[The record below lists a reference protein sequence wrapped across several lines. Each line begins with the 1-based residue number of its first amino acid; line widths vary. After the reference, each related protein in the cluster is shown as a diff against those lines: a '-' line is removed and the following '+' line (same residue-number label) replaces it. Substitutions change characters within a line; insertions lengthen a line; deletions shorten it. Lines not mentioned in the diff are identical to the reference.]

1 MKLDGERTLPGTPEQ
16 IWTMLL
22 DPDVLVS
29 AIPGCEKL
37 EKVGEDHYEGVIMA
51 KVGSIQSQYKTTFK
65 IADKNP
71 PRSYRLNV
79 QGQGSAGFVQADVK
93 MELSP
98 DGSGTRMN
106 YSGEANVGGR
116 IAQVGQRMINATAE
130 TMTEKG
136 FDNLHERV
144 QQEVASAS
152 PAGTAGTGGASDS
165 VWKRIRSFFKS
176 LRTFLRAFLKGPSS
190 SN

>member
-1 MKLDGERTLPGTPEQ
+1 MKLEGERTLPGSPEQ
-16 IWTMLL
+16 LWSMLL

-37 EKVGEDHYEGVIMA
+37 NKVGEDHYEGVITA
-51 KVGSIQSQYKTTFK
+51 KVGSIQSQYNTTFK

-71 PRSYRLNV
+71 PTSYRIDV
-79 QGQGSAGFVQADVK
+79 QGQGRAGFVKADVK

-98 DGSGTRMN
+98 TEGGTRMR
-106 YSGEANVGGR
+106 YSGDANVGGR
-116 IAQVGQRMINATAE
+116 VAQVGQRMINATAE

-144 QQEVASAS
+144 KQEVN
-152 PAGTAGTGGASDS
+152 GTAEGTSESTASSGGF
-165 VWKRIRSFFKS
+165 WKRIQDFVKS
-176 LRTFLRAFLKGPSS
+176 LRTFLRALIRGPSS
-190 SN
+190 

>member
-1 MKLDGERTLPGTPEQ
+1 MKLEGERTLPGTPDQ
-16 IWTMLL
+16 LWTMLL

-37 EKVGEDHYEGVIMA
+37 NKVGEDHYEGIIMA

-65 IADKNP
+65 IADKDP
-71 PRSYRLNV
+71 PNSYMLNV
-79 QGQGSAGFVQADVK
+79 QGQGSAGFVKADVK
-93 MELSP
+93 MELAP
-98 DGSGTRMN
+98 ANGGTRMR
-106 YSGEANVGGR
+106 YSGDANVGGR

-144 QQEVASAS
+144 QQEVDGTPEGRKAGSAAS
-152 PAGTAGTGGASDS
+152 SDGL
-165 VWKRIRSFFKS
+165 WKRIQRFFKS
-176 LRTFLRAFLKGPSS
+176 LRTFLRALIRGPSS
-190 SN
+190 D

>member
-37 EKVGEDHYEGVIMA
+37 EKVGADHYEGIIMA

-65 IADKNP
+65 IADKQP
-71 PRSYRLNV
+71 PHSYRLNV
-79 QGQGSAGFVQADVK
+79 QGQGSAGFVKADVT

-98 DGSGTRMN
+98 ADGGTRMR
-106 YSGEANVGGR
+106 YSGDANVGGR

-130 TMTEKG
+130 TMTEQG

-144 QQEVASAS
+144 RQEVDGAAESTGSGSAVAS
-152 PAGTAGTGGASDS
+152 GGL
-165 VWKRIRSFFKS
+165 WKRIQRFFKS
-176 LRTFLRAFLKGPSS
+176 LRTFLRALVRGPSS
-190 SN
+190 D

>member
-1 MKLDGERTLPGTPEQ
+1 MKLNGERTLPGTPEQ
-16 IWTMLL
+16 IWKMLL

-37 EKVGEDHYEGVIMA
+37 DQVGEDHYEGVIMA

-65 IADKNP
+65 IADKDP
-71 PRSYRLNV
+71 PNSYRLNV
-79 QGQGSAGFVQADVK
+79 KGQGSAGFVQADVK

-98 DGSGTRMN
+98 DGRGTRMR
-106 YSGEANVGGR
+106 YSGDANVGGR
-116 IAQVGQRMINATAE
+116 IAQVGQRMVNATAE

-144 QQEVASAS
+144 QQEVDGAA
-152 PAGTAGTGGASDS
+152 AGTAGSQSSSGGL
-165 VWKRIRSFFKS
+165 WKRIQEVFKS
-176 LRTFLRAFLKGPSS
+176 LRTFIRAFLKGPSS
-190 SN
+190 S

>member
-16 IWTMLL
+16 LWTMLL
-22 DPDVLVS
+22 DPDVLVA

-37 EKVGEDHYEGVIMA
+37 DKVGEDHYEGVIMA

-71 PRSYRLNV
+71 PHSYRLNV
-79 QGQGSAGFVQADVK
+79 QGQGSAGFVKADVL

-98 DGSGTRMN
+98 DAGGTRMH
-106 YSGEANVGGR
+106 YSGDANVGGR

-144 QQEVASAS
+144 QREVDGVAT
-152 PAGTAGTGGASDS
+152 GTAGSASSSDGL
-165 VWKRIRSFFKS
+165 WKRIQDVFKS
-176 LRTFLRAFLKGPSS
+176 IRTFIRAFLKGPSS
-190 SN
+190 S

>member
-1 MKLDGERTLPGTPEQ
+1 MKLEGERTLPGTPEQ
-16 IWTMLL
+16 LWTMLL

-37 EKVGEDHYEGVIMA
+37 NKVDEDHYEGVITA
-51 KVGSIQSQYKTTFK
+51 KVGSIQSQYNTTFK

-71 PRSYRLNV
+71 PTSYRLNV
-79 QGQGSAGFVQADVK
+79 QGQGSAGFVKANVT

-98 DGSGTRMN
+98 TENGTQMR
-106 YSGEANVGGR
+106 YHGDANVGGR

-144 QQEVASAS
+144 KQEVDGAAE
-152 PAGTAGTGGASDS
+152 GASESTASSDGF
-165 VWKRIRSFFKS
+165 WKRFQSFFKS
-176 LRTFLRAFLKGPSS
+176 LRTFLRALIRGPSS
-190 SN
+190 E